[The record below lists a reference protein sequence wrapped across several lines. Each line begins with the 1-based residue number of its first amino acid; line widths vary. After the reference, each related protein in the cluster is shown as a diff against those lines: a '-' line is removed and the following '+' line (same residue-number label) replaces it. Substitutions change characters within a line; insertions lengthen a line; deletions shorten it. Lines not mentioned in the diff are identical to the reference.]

1 MNCLATLAA
10 ASTGVSCLPPPHAS
24 RNRPCFFIADG
35 ASRQVKRQLDLP
47 LMVTLVPNHVLKK
60 KDGVVVVKVHFL
72 RGLSR
77 ISCGA
82 ALYCSGQAYWWGVF
96 D

>member
-1 MNCLATLAA
+1 
-10 ASTGVSCLPPPHAS
+10 
-24 RNRPCFFIADG
+24 
-35 ASRQVKRQLDLP
+35 